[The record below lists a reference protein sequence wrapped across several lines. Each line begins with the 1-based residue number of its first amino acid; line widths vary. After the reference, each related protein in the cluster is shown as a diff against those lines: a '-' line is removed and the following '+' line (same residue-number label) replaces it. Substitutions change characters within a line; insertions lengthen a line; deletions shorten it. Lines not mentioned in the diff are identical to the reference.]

1 MSTSTCRAPAP
12 PAATSCPEL
21 ASWEGDLTHRA
32 SLCLRLL
39 GGRPVTLLPQ
49 MLLIRAQSCSQG
61 QGRAADTEDSLEQ
74 SSGAGTGQVDRAHRF
89 WGVLG
94 LPALKHPPQAW
105 PGPVE
110 NEQGEHLSPPMAP
123 PPWAGHGLSGVWG
136 GEGHSR
142 TSSPKGSERRAAVP
156 AWRQQ
161 TPPCPAGYTAGPCC
175 CAACRD
181 TSPRTDHT
189 HTSAHLFP
197 TVLPAPHC
205 CHVQLHV
212 RVPAHTCGHRTHAPS
227 PCTRRSPTH
236 PRTPHAQGPDLTPSA
251 PEASTWHIRV
261 PEHARGQGPPS
272 GQHPHHGTFCP
283 ASRDGELTASRDGC
297 QDGRTGTVALT
308 QGCLAHIGRLSRR
321 GTC

>member
-1 MSTSTCRAPAP
+1 MSRAAGLEQ
-12 PAATSCPEL
+12 ARWTEHTDFG
-21 ASWEGDLTHRA
+21 ASWAFPLSSTRP
-32 SLCLRLL
+32 RL
-39 GGRPVTLLPQ
+39 
-49 MLLIRAQSCSQG
+49 G
-61 QGRAADTEDSLEQ
+61 QDHA
-74 SSGAGTGQVDRAHRF
+74 
-89 WGVLG
+89 
-94 LPALKHPPQAW
+94 
-105 PGPVE
+105 E

-123 PPWAGHGLSGVWG
+123 PPGLGTGFQGCGEERGTAAHPPQRAQNEERLSPPG
-136 GEGHSR
+136 GSR
-142 TSSPKGSERRAAVP
+142 PLPARPGTRQGPAAAP
-156 AWRQQ
+156 R
-161 TPPCPAGYTAGPCC
+161 
-175 CAACRD
+175 ACRD

-227 PCTRRSPTH
+227 PCTRRSPPH